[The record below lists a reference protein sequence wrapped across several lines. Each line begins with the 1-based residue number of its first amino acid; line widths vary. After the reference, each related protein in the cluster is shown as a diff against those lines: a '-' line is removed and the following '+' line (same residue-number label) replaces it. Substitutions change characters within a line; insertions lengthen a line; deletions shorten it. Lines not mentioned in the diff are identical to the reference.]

1 MNNDFE
7 NFQNIW
13 MQVKSETGEVDKL
26 ISNLNQ
32 MERKSKRERA
42 LLIILFPLT
51 IGVLMMLLPFTKSV
65 YFMTSIGI
73 IAIGMLM
80 LIYLMY
86 QSKIKINMTNES
98 LDNKIFVD
106 SMIINL
112 HRKMRITSRYMWIY
126 SVLLIIGINIGYLE
140 AIKEM
145 DLYIRI
151 ATHSI
156 LSAILL
162 WFMYSAIK
170 KKKIKN
176 KREIW
181 PLLEKLEN
189 LQKELANA

>member
-1 MNNDFE
+1 MKNDFE
-7 NFQNIW
+7 NLQNMW
-13 MQVKSETGEVDKL
+13 KQVKSETGELDKL

-106 SMIINL
+106 SMINNL

-151 ATHSI
+151 AIHSI

-162 WFMYSAIK
+162 LFMYSAIK

-176 KREIW
+176 KIEIW

>member
-26 ISNLNQ
+26 IENLNQ